1 MNQLPGGVIDDRL
14 MQSFVQF
21 LLVPDFADVDR
32 IPQDVV
38 EGPAR
43 EGRTTTDPTKPIGS
57 LFADCLSPQNC
68 TIIFR
73 LSTRPFV
80 LGPSIL
86 DL

>member
-1 MNQLPGGVIDDRL
+1 

-32 IPQDVV
+32 IAQDVV

-57 LFADCLSPQNC
+57 LFADDAQRIKPCAQIGVPILARDIPQRS
-68 TIIFR
+68 FG
-73 LSTRPFV
+73 SQ
-80 LGPSIL
+80 
-86 DL
+86 

>member
-1 MNQLPGGVIDDRL
+1 

-32 IPQDVV
+32 IAQDVV

-57 LFADCLSPQNC
+57 LFADDAQRIKPCAQLACLSPLELCQY
-68 TIIFR
+68 ILAKGVRKRGSKAIF
-73 LSTRPFV
+73 
-80 LGPSIL
+80 
-86 DL
+86 